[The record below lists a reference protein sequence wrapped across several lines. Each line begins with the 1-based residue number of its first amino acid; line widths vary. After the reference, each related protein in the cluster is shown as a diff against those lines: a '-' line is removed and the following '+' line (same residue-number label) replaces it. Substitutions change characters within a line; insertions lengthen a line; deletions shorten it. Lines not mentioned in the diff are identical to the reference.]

1 MRSYG
6 ACNGFKKMNMRT
18 ISKEIITKSK
28 NNQAYAF
35 FFLIVRIIQRNY
47 FFYFLK
53 AGIR

>member
-1 MRSYG
+1 MYGVIG

-35 FFLIVRIIQRNY
+35 FFNCKNH
-47 FFYFLK
+47 K
-53 AGIR
+53 A